1 MIEKQIA
8 PYGTWQ
14 SPITADLITSHTISL
29 GEIRLDQNRVY
40 WVEMRP
46 DEGGRYVIM
55 THSPDGRTEQ
65 ITPQPF
71 NARTRVHEYGGG
83 AYTVFEGTVYFSH
96 FEDNQLY
103 RQQPG
108 QAPQQLTPS
117 GPMRYADLVLDRQH
131 NRLLCIRE
139 DHTGPGEAVNTLV
152 AISLSEPDEGHVLIS
167 GNDFYSTPRIS
178 PGGSRLLWLTWNHP
192 NMPWDGTELW
202 TADIAPDGTLSHP
215 KKQFGGKT
223 ESIFQ
228 PEWSPDG
235 RLYFI
240 SDRTGWWNLYRSE
253 NGQVHNLYPIAAEFG
268 RPQWVFGMSTYA
280 FSSADTILCIYSHQ
294 GQTKLA
300 SLSTI
305 DQTLKDIDLPYTD
318 ISTIQV
324 SGEQVAF
331 LAASPTEFSSLLT
344 LNLADG
350 QRKVLRQASELKVEP
365 GYLSLPETIEFP
377 TENNLTAFAHYYPP
391 ANEDFQAP
399 EGERPVLIVK
409 IHGGPTSYSSAS
421 LDLSHQFW
429 TSRGF
434 ALIDVNYGGST
445 GSGRDYRDRLR
456 GSWGVVDV
464 DDAVNGALYLVERG
478 LADRERLAIR
488 GGSAGGYTTLTA
500 LALRDVFKAG
510 ASFYGISDL
519 EDFIKDTHKFESRY
533 VDGLVGP
540 YPQTVDLYRER
551 SAIYHMDQF
560 SGALLLLQGLEDK
573 VVPPNQSE
581 TMLAA
586 VRQKGLPVAYLPFEG
601 EQHGFRRAETIQRS
615 LEAELYFYG
624 RVFGFEPADQIA
636 PLTIEN
642 L

>member
-1 MIEKQIA
+1 
-8 PYGTWQ
+8 
-14 SPITADLITSHTISL
+14 
-29 GEIRLDQNRVY
+29 
-40 WVEMRP
+40 
-46 DEGGRYVIM
+46 
-55 THSPDGRTEQ
+55 
-65 ITPQPF
+65 
-71 NARTRVHEYGGG
+71 
-83 AYTVFEGTVYFSH
+83 
-96 FEDNQLY
+96 
-103 RQQPG
+103 
-108 QAPQQLTPS
+108 
-117 GPMRYADLVLDRQH
+117 
-131 NRLLCIRE
+131 
-139 DHTGPGEAVNTLV
+139 
-152 AISLSEPDEGHVLIS
+152 
-167 GNDFYSTPRIS
+167 
-178 PGGSRLLWLTWNHP
+178 
-192 NMPWDGTELW
+192 
-202 TADIAPDGTLSHP
+202 
-215 KKQFGGKT
+215 
-223 ESIFQ
+223 
-228 PEWSPDG
+228 
-235 RLYFI
+235 
-240 SDRTGWWNLYRSE
+240 
-253 NGQVHNLYPIAAEFG
+253 
-268 RPQWVFGMSTYA
+268 
-280 FSSADTILCIYSHQ
+280 
-294 GQTKLA
+294 
-300 SLSTI
+300 
-305 DQTLKDIDLPYTD
+305 
-318 ISTIQV
+318 
-324 SGEQVAF
+324 
-331 LAASPTEFSSLLT
+331 
-344 LNLADG
+344 
-350 QRKVLRQASELKVEP
+350 LRQASELKVEP